1 MRKGGFSHL
10 CLLYAHIHLDWHKPT
25 ETLKIV
31 SPYQVLMPLCWL
43 PWWEAKYF
51 WLIRLSVGCHVL
63 AISQEWLEGFLQ
75 ILAPLLGLKDAL
87 VKSVVKGQGHRDN
100 KMRGKTP
107 FWPLSN
113 AVTCSQ
119 NRTELVTFAHLET
132 VLIVKIISAVWC
144 IIPDAYSIS
153 MYNKRIYGYKH
164 CNPPYVHWFHW
175 SWA

>member
-63 AISQEWLEGFLQ
+63 AISQEWLEGISSNFGTSACTQGCTCEVCGQRSRSPRQHNARQNTLLANIQCCNSLAEQDWIGDTHPPWNCSDCKNYLCCMVHYPRCLQ
-75 ILAPLLGLKDAL
+75 YIH
-87 VKSVVKGQGHRDN
+87 VQ
-100 KMRGKTP
+100 
-107 FWPLSN
+107 
-113 AVTCSQ
+113 Q
-119 NRTELVTFAHLET
+119 
-132 VLIVKIISAVWC
+132 
-144 IIPDAYSIS
+144 
-153 MYNKRIYGYKH
+153 MYI
-164 CNPPYVHWFHW
+164 WI
-175 SWA
+175 